1 MVTSWLVLLCAT
13 TCLSMY
19 SPYAYQSDP
28 RASVPLGHDS
38 MSQPLPYFNRM
49 IGEEFFKQE
58 SSHESHEEA
67 QPYTVIQDFGNYEK
81 RHYPEV
87 NMVCTHHKVD
97 TAGDSLA
104 GLERVNPWTI
114 LQSRRFQKT
123 PNTVMFRRLFRYISG
138 VNQQGEEIEMTTP
151 VSTLH
156 KIIKE
161 DRQGEIEL
169 HMMCFYLPE
178 KYQTGSQVEAT
189 ARQAPVPAPQP
200 MEDSLVILHTRPSM
214 TVYVREFGGFALTH
228 NAWDKQKEILLG
240 QLIGKKY
247 HDKQY
252 FTVGYDSPL
261 QLENRRNEV
270 WVQDM
275 EGNPEDQGAILTEE
289 LVEAG
294 NKHHDS

>member
-1 MVTSWLVLLCAT
+1 
-13 TCLSMY
+13 
-19 SPYAYQSDP
+19 
-28 RASVPLGHDS
+28 

-97 TAGDSLA
+97 TAADSLA

-138 VNQQGEEIEMTTP
+138 VNQEGEEIEMTTP

-156 KIIKE
+156 KIINE
-161 DRQGEIEL
+161 DREGEIEL

-178 KYQTGSQVEAT
+178 KYQTGSQVEST

-228 NAWDKQKEILLG
+228 NSWDKQKEILLG

-289 LVEAG
+289 LVESG
-294 NKHHDS
+294 DKHHDG